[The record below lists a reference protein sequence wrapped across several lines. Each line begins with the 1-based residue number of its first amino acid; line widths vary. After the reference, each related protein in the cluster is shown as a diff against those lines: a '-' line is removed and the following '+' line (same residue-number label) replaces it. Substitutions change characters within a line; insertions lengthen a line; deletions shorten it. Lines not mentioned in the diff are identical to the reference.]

1 MSEETSQRVRVW
13 RFRGAPTEFRELFPE
28 GKDDDWL
35 VHAAESELRII
46 EPSLLGWRRI
56 YPVKSVTLADGSTVF
71 WGVPRDAVMS
81 LAKLGKTATD
91 MPPRGTERRAAARV
105 RIECP
110 LRYETH
116 SEPRRAGE
124 GHTIDMSSAGISFT
138 AESLLPT
145 NVKVTLYVQWPVHL
159 EGNVP
164 VELRAVGRLVRAES
178 LQAAMKLEEM
188 KFLS

>member
-1 MSEETSQRVRVW
+1 MLPNT
-13 RFRGAPTEFRELFPE
+13 
-28 GKDDDWL
+28 
-35 VHAAESELRII
+35 ELRVI
-46 EPSLLGWRRI
+46 EPSLLGWSRI

-71 WGVPRDAVMS
+71 WGVPREAVMS
-81 LAKLGKTATD
+81 LAKLGKTATE
-91 MPPRGTERRAAARV
+91 MPPSGTERRAATRV

-124 GHTIDMSSAGISFT
+124 GHTIDMSSAGICFT

-178 LQAAMKLEEM
+178 LKAAMKLEET